1 MDARM
6 CASLDSRH
14 AGTTILPP
22 VQNVPL
28 GAVGRQ
34 GGASARGGA
43 MNARWFSSREESQAS
58 GQFRPKTGRNGD
70 LSYET
75 SGMERA
81 NGPEV

>member
-1 MDARM
+1 MQVLL
-6 CASLDSRH
+6 S
-14 AGTTILPP
+14 GLPRC
-22 VQNVPL
+22 VKTLTFDGYVM
-28 GAVGRQ
+28 GR
-34 GGASARGGA
+34 A
-43 MNARWFSSREESQAS
+43 AS